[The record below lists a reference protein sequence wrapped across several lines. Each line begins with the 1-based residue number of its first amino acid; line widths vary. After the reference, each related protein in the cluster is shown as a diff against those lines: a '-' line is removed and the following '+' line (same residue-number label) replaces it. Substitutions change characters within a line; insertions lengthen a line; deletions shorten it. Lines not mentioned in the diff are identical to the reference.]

1 MDTFVVVVVILGVSA
16 VGRRRGRRPTHREAA
31 TPGGGAGSLVV
42 GPSVG
47 GLVRVQVG
55 GLRGGRT
62 GRVLTSVTLFLVLH
76 ARLKE

>member
-1 MDTFVVVVVILGVSA
+1 MDTLVVVVLILGVSA
-16 VGRRRGRRPTHREAA
+16 VGRGRGRRPTQREAA
-31 TPGGGAGSLVV
+31 TPGGGAGSLAV

-47 GLVRVQVG
+47 GVVRGQVG

-76 ARLKE
+76 ACLKE